1 MVSRGSR
8 GRVAR
13 AARGGDESGELRRRK
28 SLGDDGYFL
37 RCIACDLT
45 WI

>member
-1 MVSRGSR
+1 VVSKGSR

-13 AARGGDESGELRRRK
+13 AVRGGDKGGELRRRK
-28 SLGDDGYFL
+28 SLGRDDHFL

-45 WI
+45 WV